1 MITCEHAS
9 NALPVVYRPW
19 LKQHT
24 HLFQSHRA
32 YDPGALAMAQ
42 YLAHH
47 LQAPLFAAD
56 YSRLLVDLNRS
67 PNHPKVFSFLT
78 QGLSLNEQ
86 QQILLNHYFPHR
98 ESITQAIHKLH
109 QKNAR
114 VLHLAIHSFTPILR
128 GTKRRADIGLLY
140 DPQCAW
146 ERNWCKQLKQA
157 LSALNSA
164 VVIRCNYPYLGTSN
178 CLATALRRLFTPK
191 NYAGIEIE
199 INQKHVRQGGRHWQ
213 SYQHMLY
220 HSILDTINN

>member
-1 MITCEHAS
+1 MIFQ
-9 NALPVVYRPW
+9 PW

-24 HLFQSHRA
+24 QLFQSHRA

-47 LQAPLFAAD
+47 LHAPLFAAN

-67 PNHPKVFSFLT
+67 PNHPQILSFLSR
-78 QGLSLNEQ
+78 GLSSDER
-86 QQILLNHYFPHR
+86 QQILRQYHLPHR
-98 ESITQAIHKLH
+98 ETVTQAVRQLH

-146 ERNWCKQLKQA
+146 ERAWCAQLMKSMRA
-157 LSALNSA
+157 ANHTL
-164 VVIRCNYPYLGTSN
+164 VVRRNYPYLGTSN

-220 HSILDTINN
+220 HSILDTLNI